1 MPHCVYCGKYF
12 SRKPDVITHM
22 TKKHAE
28 ELANDKMDAYQ
39 AYFFKE
45 YGRLYS
51 YCQCG
56 CGRKTEWNYKTGK
69 PYKISN
75 NPECKKRI
83 AAQADERNIRVYG
96 KPKLLDDMNRQREML
111 KHRHIAGQYTFTDG
125 GKVDYVA
132 KLEQNFLWFLDTM
145 LEFTSNMILSADQHQ
160 IEIEYYDEQDKRT
173 RTYIPDFYLPDY
185 NALVEIKSSN
195 SNPAYIKETA
205 YKEKYKEAAAKK
217 QTKYNYIKIVDA
229 KYGPFMEFLAK
240 IVAEGKPTSRTVT
253 KNVTYTITES
263 ACIANVDDAP
273 FQESTYPGLH
283 VAVVKDQMF
292 HRVVGIGISES
303 AMFGKLYLSS
313 GNSLIETTIDD
324 PELDNKELELYRY
337 AGSKANSDHVIK
349 SIIDVTENECMS
361 ESTSGL
367 LFIERVFDDHSINY
381 HFDEA
386 VSTNNGLSDF
396 IKIGT
401 LKRGGDK
408 A

>member
-12 SRKPDVITHM
+12 NRKPAVIEHM
-22 TKKHAE
+22 TKQHASDLE
-28 ELANDKMDAYQ
+28 SDNMDAYQ
-39 AYFFKE
+39 SYFFNK

-111 KHRHIAGQYTFTDG
+111 KNRHISGTYTFSDG

-132 KLEQNFLWFLDTM
+132 KLEQNFLWFLDTI

-160 IEIEYYDEQDKRT
+160 IEIEYYDEQEKRT

-195 SNPAYIKETA
+195 NNPAYIKETA
-205 YKEKYKEAAAKK
+205 YKEKYKDDAARK
-217 QTKYNYIKIVDA
+217 QKKYNYIKIIDA

-240 IVAEGKPTSRTVT
+240 IVTEGKPTSRTVT
-253 KNVTYTITES
+253 KNITYTITES
-263 ACIANVDDAP
+263 ACSTAFDDAP
-273 FQESTYPGLH
+273 FQESVYPGMH
-283 VAVVKDQMF
+283 IIAVKDKLF
-292 HRVVGIGISES
+292 RKVIGLAVAES
-303 AMFGKLYLSS
+303 ALFGKLYLTTEH
-313 GNSLIETTIDD
+313 GLVETTIDD
-324 PELDNKELELYRY
+324 PMFCDKELEIYRY
-337 AGSKANSDHVIK
+337 AGSKATGNQIIR
-349 SIIDVTENECMS
+349 SIIDITETNCLS
-361 ESTSGL
+361 ENTSSL
-367 LFIERVFDDHSINY
+367 LFVEQMFIDHGINY

-396 IKIGT
+396 IKIGS
-401 LKRGGDK
+401 LNRGG
-408 A
+408 